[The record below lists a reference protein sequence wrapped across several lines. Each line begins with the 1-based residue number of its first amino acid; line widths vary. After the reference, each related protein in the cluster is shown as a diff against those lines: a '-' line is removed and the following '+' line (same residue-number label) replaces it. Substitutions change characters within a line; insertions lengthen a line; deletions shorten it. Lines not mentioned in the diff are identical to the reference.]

1 MGGDGGDGVGDLGV
15 YFWVMV
21 LVDGEVV
28 GVGGEEG
35 FGGVEMVVEEDVVDG
50 DGEEGVE

>member
-1 MGGDGGDGVGDLGV
+1 MT
-15 YFWVMV
+15 V

-28 GVGGEEG
+28 GAGGEEG
-35 FGGVEMVVEEDVVDG
+35 FGGVETAVEEDVVDG